1 MKCKKRH
8 AIKVRSMVNADDKY
22 KVMGQHRAINRP
34 REKEQKRLLEEIK
47 PTEKIR

>member
-8 AIKVRSMVNADDKY
+8 AIKVRSMVRADDKY
-22 KVMGQHRAINRP
+22 KVMGQQRAINLP
-34 REKEQKRLLEEIK
+34 WEKEQKRLLEIK